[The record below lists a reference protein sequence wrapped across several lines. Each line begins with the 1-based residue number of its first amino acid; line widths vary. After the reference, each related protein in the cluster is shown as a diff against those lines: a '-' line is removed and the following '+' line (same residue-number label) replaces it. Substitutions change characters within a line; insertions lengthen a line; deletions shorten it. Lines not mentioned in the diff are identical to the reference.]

1 MAKKT
6 LIGGEKQK
14 AESGKQKKST
24 KSATPMPKS
33 WIEVIPIG
41 KLFPAAYNPR
51 RTLKPGDAEFDKL
64 ERSIRQF
71 GLVDPPVWNRQTGN
85 LVGGHQRLAVLRH
98 IRPELMELSVSVV
111 ELPLSQEKALNVAL
125 NKIEGAWDQD
135 KLGELL
141 AELNAEMDATV
152 TGFDMTEIDALLA
165 EIEESGKQKTESG
178 GEVVEVGNSYKVI
191 VNCTGEKQQSEVLA
205 MLRRKGIAGHTITRE

>member
-14 AESGKQKKST
+14 AESRKRKTVAGARGSVT
-24 KSATPMPKS
+24 AARVET
-33 WIEVIPIG
+33 IPITQI
-41 KLFPAAYNPR
+41 KPAAYNPR

-98 IRPELMELSVSVV
+98 IQPELTELAVSVV
-111 ELPLSQEKALNVAL
+111 ELPLAHEKALNVAL

-152 TGFDMTEIDALLA
+152 TGFDMAEIDMLLA
-165 EIEESGKQKTESG
+165 EIEESGKQTAENG

-191 VNCTGEKQQSEVLA
+191 VNCTGEKQQGEVLA
-205 MLRRKGIAGHTITRE
+205 MLKRKGIAGHTITRE